1 MPKLSHTDSDGK
13 ARMVDVADKEI
24 TRRTATAT
32 VTVHLNAEALEQV
45 RDNQAAKGDVLT
57 VAKLAG
63 VQAAKRT
70 AELIPLCHPVGL
82 DHVELAFTLNDAD
95 SSITITATATCCA
108 RTGVEMEA
116 LTACSVAGLT
126 VYDMLKA
133 VQKDIVISDLKLLR
147 KTGGRSGEYIR
158 KDP

>member
-1 MPKLSHTDSDGK
+1 MHKLSHTDDNGK
-13 ARMVDVADKEI
+13 ARMVDVGDKEV
-24 TRRTATAT
+24 TRRTATAA
-32 VTVHLNAEALEQV
+32 VTVHLNVATLALV
-45 RDNQAAKGDVLT
+45 RDNQVAKGDVLT

-63 VQAAKRT
+63 IQAAKRT

-82 DHVELAFTLNDAD
+82 DHVDVAFKLNDTD
-95 SSITITATATCCA
+95 SAITITATATCLA

-116 LTACSVAGLT
+116 LTACSVAALT
-126 VYDMLKA
+126 IYDMLKA
-133 VQKDIVISDLKLLR
+133 AQKDIVISDLKLLR

>member
-1 MPKLSHTDSDGK
+1 MHKLSHTDKDGK
-13 ARMVDVADKEI
+13 ARMVDVADKEV
-24 TRRTATAT
+24 THRTATAAI
-32 VTVHLNAEALEQV
+32 TVHLAPATLDLV
-45 RDNQAAKGDVLT
+45 RENRAAKGDVLT

-63 VQAAKRT
+63 IQAAKRT
-70 AELIPLCHPVGL
+70 SELIPLCHPVGL
-82 DHVELAFTLNDAD
+82 DHVEVEFKLNDAD
-95 SSITITATATCCA
+95 STITITATATCQA

-133 VQKDIVISDLKLLR
+133 VQKDIVIGELKLLK
-147 KTGGRSGEYIR
+147 KTGGRSGDYTR

>member
-1 MPKLSHTDSDGK
+1 MTKLSHTDNDGK
-13 ARMVDVADKEI
+13 ACMVDVADKEV
-24 TRRTATAT
+24 TRRTATAV
-32 VTVHLNAEALEQV
+32 VTVHCNAATLEQV

-63 VQAAKRT
+63 IQAAKRT
-70 AELIPLCHPVGL
+70 AELIPLCHAVGL
-82 DHVELAFTLNDAD
+82 DHVDVEFKLNDTD
-95 SSITITATATCCA
+95 CTITITATAICVA

-133 VQKDIVISDLKLLR
+133 VQNDIVISDLKLLK

-158 KDP
+158 KDS